1 MESLTNRM
9 DHEEDGMFELKDEMN
24 NLDHPTKTKAY

>member
-9 DHEEDGMFELKDEMN
+9 DHEEDRMFELEDKMN
-24 NLDHPTKTKAY
+24 NLDHSIKTKAY